1 MVDSKS
7 DYYFLHTQHEIDGV
21 MQYLSPS
28 MDAKNYINNLIQ
40 DIKTNPANSP
50 EELRNMSDSELET
63 YLKSELEKDNKML
76 SISQRISGLVTM
88 ITNSKTYY
96 EVEPAINE
104 YFDLV
109 NKYNKEEIDYTE
121 SSKRELFDKI
131 KALSDK
137 ISESGIVTPGL
148 KITDP
153 EKNVNSKIHLL
164 RNDGTLDLFQIAVTR
179 NPYSLWDSSKKLD
192 QDYYLALRRHIL
204 NYYNDMSKSSLFVV
218 PIVISEMNGRLDP
231 LSLTINDFVDRTN
244 EPRMNFDKGVIQNK
258 LNQILGKIT
267 REDEIINSEINEQN
281 VKVLDTLFQNYNFK
295 SQTMITN
302 IDNLYN
308 KGLENGRGSNEV
320 YIVNRIKGGLIKE
333 EKTDGWEG
341 RFRKKVEDYVK
352 LYNENPTSRIYK
364 LSTAVKNT
372 KRNGED
378 WIKLSEKFDSTKI
391 NLVFGKYLDPNW
403 SMLNNADLL
412 QMGLIVFRNYKRGVV
427 EVISVTA
434 NDLDLIYNMGMGKT
448 VLGKFATDKMT
459 EKDPL
464 IMKSTGTNIETM
476 KTLAVL
482 NNMPKLF
489 GGGLK
494 LGSIV
499 VYNQVN
505 NTTNYVNLDLA
516 LYNFNLLMDKA
527 REKFENNF
535 KKRIIVQADIV
546 SVVYSEIMD
555 KATESVRKE
564 MNGLGDPN
572 SLYSNQEKLK

>member
-564 MNGLGDPN
+564 MKGLGDPN